1 MIFTYYEIKK
11 LPVVVIDQFYSNDA
25 CDRIWHE
32 LCFLNNNLDKL
43 RPPENTG
50 SAWKKE
56 GDDKIYLKQ
65 NSGIFLDEIYN
76 NHKVSDI
83 LVETGKIFS
92 PEIIKELVDR
102 HTFFKYVKDSN
113 ADKTLLSYYE
123 SSDQYLSHSD
133 LATVTCVSWFFK
145 KPKSFQGGEL
155 VIEDTVSV
163 ECFNNRVIIFPS
175 MLDHA
180 VIPVT
185 MEEEM
190 LGQNYGRYSI
200 TRFISARI

>member
-11 LPVVVIDQFYSNDA
+11 LPIVVIDQFYSNDA
-25 CDRIWHE
+25 CERIWHE
-32 LCFLNNNLDKL
+32 LCFLNNNLEKL
-43 RPPENTG
+43 RGPEQTG
-50 SAWKKE
+50 SAWKKD

-65 NSGIFLDEIYN
+65 NAGIFLDDIYN

-92 PEIIKELVDR
+92 PEIVKELVDR
-102 HTFFKYVKDSN
+102 HIFFKYVKESN

-155 VIEDTVSV
+155 IIEDEITI
-163 ECFNNRVIIFPS
+163 ECFHNRIVIFPS
-175 MLDHA
+175 ILSHA
-180 VIPVT
+180 VTSVKIDDSVAS
-185 MEEEM
+185 
-190 LGQNYGRYSI
+190 QNYGRYAISK
-200 TRFISARI
+200 FISPNV